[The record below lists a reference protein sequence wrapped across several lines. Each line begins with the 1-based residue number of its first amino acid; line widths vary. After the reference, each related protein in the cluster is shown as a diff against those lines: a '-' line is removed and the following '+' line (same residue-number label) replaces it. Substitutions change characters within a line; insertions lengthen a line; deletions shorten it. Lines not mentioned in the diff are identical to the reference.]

1 MAPIKRIL
9 ISTDLSDPSQQAI
22 DAGAEMA
29 ERFDAEVILCYVVE
43 DHIPTMGMIEFSG
56 VQMAEIETAH
66 KQAAGEHIQT
76 VAEKLEGRGL
86 TVRREIPLGVPHRE
100 IVELARK
107 TDADMIVMG
116 THGRGFVSRLVLGST
131 TDRVLRHAPCPVY
144 VVREP
149 GT

>member
-1 MAPIKRIL
+1 MGKIQRIL
-9 ISTDLSDPSQQAI
+9 ISTDLSDPSQRAI

-29 ERFDAEVILCYVVE
+29 QRFEAEVILCYVVE

-56 VQMAEIETAH
+56 VQMAEIEKAH
-66 KQAAGEHIQT
+66 REAATEHLKT
-76 VAEKLEGRGL
+76 LAEPLEKRGL
-86 TVRREIPLGVPHRE
+86 SVRRVVPLGVPHRE

-107 TDADMIVMG
+107 LKVDMIVMG

-144 VVREP
+144 VVRDP
-149 GT
+149 G